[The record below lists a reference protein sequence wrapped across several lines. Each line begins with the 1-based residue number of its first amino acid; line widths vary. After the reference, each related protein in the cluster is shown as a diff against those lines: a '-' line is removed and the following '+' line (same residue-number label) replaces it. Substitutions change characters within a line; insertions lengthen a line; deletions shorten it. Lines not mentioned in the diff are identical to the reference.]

1 MKTLDVSPEQMEKQ
15 IARFSQLKPQKGEYE
30 KRGIPTAAFEMLTA
44 KSIYMLM
51 GPPGDKGMTAG
62 TPVVGEPGLTV
73 SIVKC
78 PPNNGPKLHAH
89 MRTQES
95 FMALTGRWEVRWGDN
110 GEHATVLEPFDFIAV
125 PAGAGRQFTNVS
137 DADALLFVLVRG
149 DEALSDIYYSP
160 ELGREISERF
170 GADTKAAFERIGF
183 SFEMGA

>member
-1 MKTLDVSPEQMEKQ
+1 MERR
-15 IARFSQLKPQKGEYE
+15 IARFSQLTPQKAEYE

-44 KSIYMLM
+44 KSIYMM
-51 GPPGDKGMTAG
+51 MAPPGDKGMTAA

-89 MRTQES
+89 MQTQES
-95 FMALTGRWEVRWGDN
+95 FMALSGRWEVRWGDE

-125 PAGAGRQFTNVS
+125 PAGVGRQFTNLS
-137 DADALLFVLVRG
+137 DSDALLFVLVRG

-160 ELGREISERF
+160 KMGAAIAERF
-170 GADTKAAFERIGF
+170 GPEVKQSFERIGF
-183 SFEMGA
+183 SFEMGV